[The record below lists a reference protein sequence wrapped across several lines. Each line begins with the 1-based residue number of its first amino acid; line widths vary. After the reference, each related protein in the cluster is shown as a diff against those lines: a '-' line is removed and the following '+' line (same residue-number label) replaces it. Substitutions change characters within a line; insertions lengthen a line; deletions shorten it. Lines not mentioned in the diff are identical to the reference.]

1 MSNVA
6 IYARV
11 SDSSQIIETQLIPLR
26 EYCQRVGYK
35 EVKEYVDH
43 GFSGKDNNRPA
54 FERLMVDIRQGK
66 VDCIICYKLDRIGRS
81 LRHLLNLFDEFRNR
95 KVSFISLSQNIDTST
110 AEGRMFLNMLMVLS
124 QYERELVVARTL
136 DGLQR
141 ARKQG
146 KRLGRPSGRKDS
158 KPRARSGYYLRY
170 AKSK

>member
-1 MSNVA
+1 MPVA

-11 SDSSQIIETQLIPLR
+11 SSSDQIIETQLVPLR
-26 EYCQRVGYK
+26 EYCQRAGYK

-54 FERLMVDIRQGK
+54 FERLMLDIRQGK

-95 KVSFISLSQNIDTST
+95 KVSFISLSQNIDTNT

-146 KRLGRPSGRKDS
+146 KRLGRPFGRKDS
-158 KPRARSGYYLRY
+158 KPRAKSGYYLRY
-170 AKSK
+170 AKNK

>member
-1 MSNVA
+1 MSNIA

-26 EYCQRVGYK
+26 EHCKRLNYDG
-35 EVKEYVDH
+35 VKEYIDH

-54 FERLMVDIRQGK
+54 FERLMVDMRQGK

-81 LRHLLNLFDEFRNR
+81 LKHLLNLFEEFTNR
-95 KVSFISLSQNIDTST
+95 KVSFVSLSQNIDTNT

-146 KRLGRPSGRKDS
+146 KTLGRPTGKKDS
-158 KPRARSGYYLRY
+158 RPRAKSGYYLRY
-170 AKSK
+170 AKTK